1 MPINIYILT
10 LYNLVA
16 DIIHKN
22 NIRTLIMFDLLK
34 EDENDIFSGSI
45 KSKLMDI
52 IFNANNGVVRYELE
66 KFINKTAAIE
76 LLVAKKYGEEL
87 DDRELRNFM
96 LTQADAIEE
105 YAKNLYMEMM
115 GSILSQSE

>member
-1 MPINIYILT
+1 
-10 LYNLVA
+10 
-16 DIIHKN
+16 
-22 NIRTLIMFDLLK
+22 MFDLLK